1 MSSDETKTAA
11 TIPLTSGLLMV
22 MLCLIW
28 GANAVSI
35 RISNQD
41 LPPLLTATIRSVVAS
56 GLLWLYARLKG
67 QPVFFPAGG
76 QIQALVIGLL
86 FGIGFLFVYWGLS
99 FTPASR
105 GIIFLYTFPFLA
117 ALGAHFF
124 LPDDRLTPTKLAGL
138 ALAFAG
144 IVAVFCARS
153 PRLPPGYWIGDLM
166 QVAAAIFWVAT
177 NIYIKRTI
185 PRFGLHH
192 YQTLFAQLF
201 YSIPVLAGG
210 ALLLDRGHPFH
221 PTSLALGSLAFQCL
235 VVAFFSYV
243 LFFWLLHRFPLSR
256 LASFTFLSPLF
267 GVILGATLLSEPVTP
282 LLWLGLAPVGA
293 GIYLVNRP
301 PAGRTGDG

>member
-1 MSSDETKTAA
+1 
-11 TIPLTSGLLMV
+11 
-22 MLCLIW
+22 
-28 GANAVSI
+28 
-35 RISNQD
+35 
-41 LPPLLTATIRSVVAS
+41 VVAS
-56 GLLWLYARLKG
+56 GLLWLYARHKG

-76 QIQALVIGLL
+76 QVQALVIGLF

-138 ALAFAG
+138 TLAFAG
-144 IVAVFCARS
+144 IVAVFYARS

-177 NIYIKRTI
+177 SIYIKRTI

-221 PTSLALGSLAFQCL
+221 PTSLALGALAFQCL
-235 VVAFFSYV
+235 VVAFFSYI